1 MVRCEHPLSAVRWTR
16 NRLLCTACGRTLD
29 DCPCPCHDAVT
40 DDARTRYLLPCPTC
54 SKSSETLAPITPL
67 PRRVRLR
74 DVRLGAAQGMRTDR
88 RFGRFRPMREW
99 T

>member
-1 MVRCEHPLSAVRWTR
+1 MVRCEHPLGAVRWTR

-67 PRRVRLR
+67 PSI
-74 DVRLGAAQGMRTDR
+74 
-88 RFGRFRPMREW
+88 FSSEIEES
-99 T
+99 